1 MGMFVKQG
9 STWKP
14 LTNLFVKQG
23 TVWKV
28 VKYAYVK
35 IGSVWTLFWPKAGPY
50 TTTAPYISL
59 DSAGNNQPSG
69 YTLNTG
75 STVYLQKGT
84 WNRNGYTISSYS
96 YTFGTSSNSTPGT
109 GGTTTYDS
117 GSLINYAQE
126 TLTSSIYDGL
136 YVVGTITANTTTT
149 GVTGSDSTDSN
160 NYRYFVC
167 RKYPPTE
174 ASGYSPAISS
184 SPTTTETVVS
194 GGDLAVRGAN
204 SFTYTNYWNGTSDYL
219 PDSTRSFIVWYVS
232 PNYYTSASAI
242 VLGATQL
249 TSSTAQ
255 INTPYPS
262 NNGTIYST
270 SSTLIPNT
278 ISSGSYYYAVEY
290 QYNSNTDFATTGPT
304 IKFAYV
310 GPINNSPTP
319 TTYPTLTATTPSGY
333 IGNQN
338 SFTVGA
344 TVTGNT
350 GYWSPTPNGS
360 YPIISSFKY
369 STSSNIS
376 LSNQGSWNV
385 VTSPGVEGG
394 FQSSYQGQNTSFT
407 LGGLVTSSTGSAGKY
422 LEYFVTAENGNGA
435 NSSSDFATNAQLI
448 YPTPNAQSIVLMT
461 WTSDNAANVTWSSLY
476 TSDHYQ
482 LTYSTSSTTS
492 SGTWTPIGSV
502 QYTSGSAIAYSG
514 LPSGTYYYSVI
525 SYNADGVGIYG
536 PVFSY
541 NSTPPPDAPTFTYDY
556 GSQNLYNGT
565 ITATANKSTSISATV
580 YRSGSSSW
588 GTTITYDTAYSS
600 GTNKLYYSIPTS
612 GYYYLYVTATNSYG
626 STSAYSIINN
636 STIFYAGIP
645 IGTAYQSVS
654 ASTTALEIDLSWTP
668 ATWQTYSPYTGD
680 NVTYRNN
687 NASYEVYRSTSSSTP
702 ANSVTPTYTGLTGS
716 SYADTL
722 SLSSSTTY
730 YYWIRGR
737 NTETYSGWQSMGNAT
752 TYTPPSPQPFTTISG
767 TKAYP
772 TGATQSY
779 SEPTQNRTL
788 TTSWNASTN
797 ATYYEVQYEGSND
810 NSTWTVL
817 QSLAGA
823 PYLTTTSNTY
833 AAAYYRY
840 YRYTVRARDAARTLS
855 TAAYSDYGSSGSL
868 VYYYIT
874 GSNPSTPSINS
885 VTPGTGSSY
894 NSALVNYSFPSN
906 PGSNTIDWNYW
917 SLDNATWNQVYAT
930 SFTISSLSAST
941 GYYVYMR
948 SMNYDMLYSGSTYQY
963 FVTNAAPVYYTVTW
977 NANGGTVSPASSTQS
992 TVGGSVTAPTPT
1004 LSGYSFN
1011 GWYNAASGG
1020 SLIVNGGG
1028 SYTPSSNTTLYAQW
1042 TYIHVYPTI
1051 SSTLSVSSITTTSAV
1066 ISWSQTNASYDYL
1079 NGTTYLGL
1087 ATSTTLTGLSSS
1099 TAYSGYVTVYSTTGD
1114 TATGYYSFTTAA
1126 AGVKP
1131 SAPTGLYGSD
1141 DISPHGGHFY
1151 FTASSTGTA
1160 PITYY
1165 FVVTKSTTLNGTYS
1179 TYSSSSTAGT
1189 SITVN
1194 STGYFKCSVYAS
1206 NAYGTSSTVSTS
1218 TGVQFT

>member
-1 MGMFVKQG
+1 MGLYVKTSSVWQPVK
-9 STWKP
+9 SFWVKT
-14 LTNLFVKQG
+14 TNGWQ
-23 TVWKV
+23 V
-28 VKYAYVK
+28 VKKAYVK
-35 IGSVWTLFWPKAGPY
+35 NASGLWQLFYPKIGPF
-50 TTTAPYISL
+50 TTTPPYFST
-59 DSAGNNQPSG
+59 DTNGNNQPSG
-69 YTLNTG
+69 YSLNTNG
-75 STVYLQKGT
+75 TYYLQKGT
-84 WNRNGYTISSYS
+84 WSNNGYSISSYAS
-96 YTFGTSSNSTPGT
+96 RFYTATLPTT
-109 GGTTTYDS
+109 GLNGDFS
-117 GSLINYAQE
+117 GLTLQSGPTSLINYTAI
-126 TLTSSIYDGL
+126 TLTDSIYDGL
-136 YVVGTITANTTTT
+136 YIVGDIVASTTTS
-149 GVTGSDSTDSN
+149 GVTGEDTTDSN
-160 NYRYFVC
+160 GYRYFVC

-194 GGDLAVRGAN
+194 GGDLVVRGAN
-204 SFTYTNYWNGTSDYL
+204 SFIYTNYWNGTSDYL
-219 PDSTRSFIVWYVS
+219 PDSTRSSIVWYVS

-242 VLGATQL
+242 VAGATQL

-270 SSTLIPNT
+270 SSTLTPNT

-290 QYNSNTDFATTGPT
+290 QYNSNTDFAVPPSPT

-350 GYWSPTPNGS
+350 GYWNPTPNGP
-360 YPIISSFKY
+360 YPIVSSFKY

-376 LSNQGSWNV
+376 LSNQGSWNI
-385 VTSPGVEGG
+385 VTSPATEGG
-394 FQSSYQGQNTSFT
+394 FQDSYQGQNHSFT
-407 LGGLVTSSTGSAGKY
+407 LGSLITNVDASAGKY
-422 LEYFVTAENGNGA
+422 LEYAVTAENGNGA
-435 NSSSDFATNAQLI
+435 NSSSDFYTNAQLI
-448 YPTPNAQSIVLMT
+448 YPTPNAQTITLMT

-502 QYTSGSAIAYSG
+502 QYTSGSAIAYSN

-541 NSTPPPDAPTFTYDY
+541 NSTPPPDTPTFSYDY
-556 GSQNLYNGT
+556 GGQGLYYGT

-588 GTTITYDTAYSS
+588 STITTYDTAYSS

-612 GYYYLYVTATNSYG
+612 GYYYLYVTATNSHG

-668 ATWQTYSPYTGD
+668 ANWQTYSPYTGD
-680 NVTYRNN
+680 NVTHTNN

-716 SYADTL
+716 SYADT
-722 SLSSSTTY
+722 SGLSSSTKY

-752 TYTPPSPQPFTTISG
+752 TYTPPNPQPFTTISG

-772 TGATQSY
+772 TGATQSA

-788 TTSWNASTN
+788 TASWNASTN
-797 ATYYEVQYEGSND
+797 AYYYEVQYEGSTN
-810 NSTWTVL
+810 NSTWIVL
-817 QSLAGA
+817 RSFASSPL
-823 PYLTTTSNTY
+823 LTTTSDTY
-833 AAAYYRY
+833 TATYYRY
-840 YRYTVRARDAARTLS
+840 YRFTVRATPYPYS
-855 TAAYSDYGSSGSL
+855 ITYAAYSDYGSSGSL

-894 NSALVNYSFPSN
+894 SSALVNYSFPSN

-917 SLDNATWNQVYAT
+917 SLDNATWNQVYGT
-930 SFTISSLSAST
+930 SFTISGLSAST

-948 SMNYDMLYSGSTYQY
+948 SMNYDGLYSSSTYQY
-963 FVTNAAPVYYTVTW
+963 FVTNSAGIAPNSSNTFGTTYATSLQIGGYVYASVSSSAT
-977 NANGGTVSPASSTQS
+977 ATVSYTYQ
-992 TVGGSVTAPTPT
+992 
-1004 LSGYSFN
+1004 LQYSFN
-1011 GWYNAASGG
+1011 NSTFYNQG
-1020 SLIVNGGG
+1020 SPGNGY
-1028 SYTPSSNTTLYAQW
+1028 SL
-1042 TYIHVYPTI
+1042 
-1051 SSTLSVSSITTTSAV
+1051 VSSDVPNQYFRYYIT
-1066 ISWSQTNASYDYL
+1066 
-1079 NGTTYLGL
+1079 
-1087 ATSTTLTGLSSS
+1087 
-1099 TAYSGYVTVYSTTGD
+1099 
-1114 TATGYYSFTTAA
+1114 
-1126 AGVKP
+1126 
-1131 SAPTGLYGSD
+1131 
-1141 DISPHGGHFY
+1141 
-1151 FTASSTGTA
+1151 
-1160 PITYY
+1160 
-1165 FVVTKSTTLNGTYS
+1165 
-1179 TYSSSSTAGT
+1179 
-1189 SITVN
+1189 
-1194 STGYFKCSVYAS
+1194 AS
-1206 NAYGTSSTVSTS
+1206 NAYGSYSFYTNSVGPTQSTAVPAPTNLVINLTYSSGPSWTASWSATYATSYSWSFYVASDSSGTNMTYVTGGGPSGTTSATFNNGGTGYYWGKLYVTAYNSSGS
-1218 TGVQFT
+1218 TGGSSAWT